1 MDYNYFR
8 IYRKLFKNLPLR
20 LVLII
25 PFLIE
30 VTGAVSIVGYLSF
43 SSGQQAIRNLA
54 SKLQQEEGER
64 TRLQVL
70 NFIDRYSNNLD
81 VVAEAM
87 KNGLI
92 DPHNQATSEK
102 YLWGLVN
109 QRLFLGIV
117 WGSISGD
124 SILVERTN
132 DNKIL
137 AHIAQREVPKGQRLL
152 HGEVKIY
159 RKVYALDQHG
169 NHVKFLKKLLYD
181 ARTRPWYTAAV
192 AAKKPVW
199 DDYHIDIANAPAIAT
214 NYCYPLYSSNNHLMG
229 VLNSRVDIN
238 QIYTFLQQFKVS
250 KTGLIFIV
258 EHSGNMVAS
267 SVIKQPF
274 IIKGEKI
281 KRIKAVDIKEP
292 VIQVTA
298 QNLQKRFGSFKA
310 ITSSQFFDFIANG
323 KRYFVQVTPI
333 RGGRGIDWLS
343 IVVVPES
350 DFMEHIYT
358 NTRNTII
365 SCLATLAIAI
375 LLGWLTSRWISQ
387 PLLILSRTAEAIAS
401 GNLEQKVPHSFIKE
415 LKVLSSSFNYMSQ
428 ELKTSYQNL
437 EVKIEEVTRKLL
449 ETQAQLVQ
457 SEKMSSLARL
467 VAGIAHEVNNPAS
480 FIQGNLSPLSE
491 YSQSLIELLDLY
503 KQHCPEEI
511 PEIKT
516 KSEEIDLEFLI
527 QDIPKLIS
535 SIKSGSERIRDIVKS
550 LRSFSRLDEAELKEV
565 DIHEGIE
572 TSLMIIQ
579 NRLKNTSKLKEIEVI
594 RDYASLPLIEC
605 YAGELNQVFMNILLN
620 AVDALETCDRLE
632 NKIIRISTILYNS
645 ERVKISII
653 DNGTGMTEQV
663 KNRLFDPFF
672 TTKPV
677 GKGIGMGMSISHQI
691 VTQRHHGSLICFSE
705 VGKGTEVLID
715 IPTKQFTLS
724 V

>member
-8 IYRKLFKNLPLR
+8 IYRKLFNNLPLR

-43 SSGQQAIRNLA
+43 SSGQQAIINLA

-124 SILVERTN
+124 SILIERTN

-137 AHIAQREVPKGQRLL
+137 AHIAQREVPKGQGLL
-152 HGEVKIY
+152 HRGVKIY
-159 RKVYALDQHG
+159 RKVYALDEHG

-181 ARTRPWYTAAV
+181 ARTRPWYTAPV

-199 DDYHIDIANAPAIAT
+199 SDYHIDIANAPAIAT

-229 VLNSRVDIN
+229 VLNSRVDIS

-274 IIKGEKI
+274 IIKGDKI

-310 ITSSQFFDFIANG
+310 ITSSQFFDFMASG

-333 RGGRGIDWLS
+333 QGGRGIDWLS

-350 DFMEHIYT
+350 DFMEHINT

-387 PLLILSRTAEAIAS
+387 PLLKLSRTSEAIAS
-401 GNLEQKVPHSFIKE
+401 GNLEQKAPDSFIKE
-415 LKVLSSSFNYMSQ
+415 LKILSSSFNHMSR
-428 ELKTSYQNL
+428 ELNTSYQNL
-437 EVKIEEVTRKLL
+437 EANIEEVTRKLL
-449 ETQAQLVQ
+449 QTQAQLVQ
-457 SEKMSSLARL
+457 SEKMSSLAQL
-467 VAGIAHEVNNPAS
+467 VAGIAHEMNNPAS
-480 FIQGNLSPLSE
+480 FIQGNLSHLSE
-491 YSQSLIELLDLY
+491 YNQRLIELLYLY
-503 KQHCPEEI
+503 KQHCREEI
-511 PEIKT
+511 PEIQT
-516 KSEEIDLEFLI
+516 KSEEIELEFLI

-535 SIKSGSERIRDIVKS
+535 SIKSGSDRIRDIVKS

-579 NRLKNTSKLKEIEVI
+579 NRLQNTSKSREIQVM
-594 RDYASLPLIEC
+594 RNYASLPLIEC
-605 YAGELNQVFMNILLN
+605 YASELNQVFMNILLN
-620 AVDALETCDRLE
+620 AVDALENCDKLE
-632 NKIIRISTILYNS
+632 KKIIRISTVLYDS
-645 ERVKISII
+645 EIVRISIT
-653 DNGTGMTEQV
+653 DNGIGMTEQV

-677 GKGIGMGMSISHQI
+677 GKGVGLGMSISHQI
-691 VTQRHHGSLICFSE
+691 VTQRHQGSLMCFSE
-705 VGKGTEVLID
+705 VGKGTEVLIE
-715 IPTKQFTLS
+715 IPTQQVTPIS
-724 V
+724 